1 MTDASFAALLLD
13 WHAVHGRHDLPW
25 QRDRS
30 AYRVWVSEVMLQQTQ
45 VGTVIGY
52 FDRFMQRFP
61 TLQALADAPQDD
73 VLHLWSGLGYYARAR
88 NLQRAAQQVR
98 DQHDGVFP
106 IHFDAVAALPGIGR
120 STAAAILAL
129 SGDQR
134 HAICDG
140 NVKRV
145 LARVHAVA
153 GRPGERAFETQ
164 LWALA
169 ERETPHQ
176 QVAAYTQAIMD
187 LGATLC
193 TRRNPGCVRC
203 PVVARCAAFAGGDP
217 QQYPAPRQ
225 ARLRPARACVLLLL
239 RRADGC
245 LWLQPRPAR
254 GIWGGL
260 WSPPQFETVA
270 AAEALL
276 PGAADGQALPA
287 IDHVFTH
294 FDLHIQP
301 LLMAVP
307 AGWHP
312 PTPGQWYDPQ
322 QPARIGLPAPVA
334 QLLEGLAAGPQGTSG
349 AVV

>member
-1 MTDASFAALLLD
+1 MTDAPFAALLLD

-52 FDRFMQRFP
+52 FDRFMARFP
-61 TLQALADAPQDD
+61 TLVTLADAPQDD

-98 DQHDGVFP
+98 DQHGGVFP
-106 IHFDAVAALPGIGR
+106 TEFEAVAALPGIGR

-176 QVAAYTQAIMD
+176 QVASYTQAIMD

-193 TRRNPGCVRC
+193 TRRNPACPRC
-203 PVVARCAAFAGGDP
+203 PVASLCVAQAQGTA
-217 QQYPAPRQ
+217 QQFPAPRK
-225 ARLRPARACVLLLL
+225 ARVRPARQCVLVLL
-239 RRADGC
+239 RRDDGC
-245 LWLQPRPAR
+245 VWLQQRPAR

-260 WSPPQFETVA
+260 WSPPQFDS
-270 AAEALL
+270 AAEADAQL
-276 PGAADGQALPA
+276 PGATEAQALPP

-307 AGWHP
+307 AAWQAP
-312 PTPGQWYDPQ
+312 AEGQWYDPQ

-334 QLLEGLAAGPQGTSG
+334 VLLERLATSRQAAAGP
-349 AVV
+349 VV